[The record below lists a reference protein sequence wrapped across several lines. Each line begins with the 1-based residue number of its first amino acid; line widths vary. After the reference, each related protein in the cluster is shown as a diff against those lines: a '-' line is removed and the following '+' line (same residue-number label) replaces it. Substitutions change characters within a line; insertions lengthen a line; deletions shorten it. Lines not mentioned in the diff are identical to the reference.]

1 MKKLAR
7 DLILMEYK
15 VDLSTLNSSFGSDA
29 SGEATLTLDAPSED
43 TRTLRVQI
51 DASGLEDLSDIGG
64 VHVAHIHGQ
73 FLGNADKPLLEQGD
87 GSFFDGTGGEAVNSI
102 LPTVAN
108 SDVDGDGFVNFLE
121 GRPNYG
127 PVVLNLTS
135 EQIES
140 APDGTPP
147 LSQFLQLATAG
158 ELNPADLFPSG
169 TEFNLDTTY
178 TFDLNDPDQLRQYN
192 NLTPLDERE
201 VVVHGLTIPTE
212 TSEAIDETAMGTA
225 PAGIDLGNGEA
236 FRITAPVAAGEIQAQ
251 ASTDVSQLVAL
262 TDHNSLV
269 SFDSNNPGASQFT
282 DITGVEGTL
291 LGIDTRPA
299 DGFIYGISTANNI
312 YTIDADSGVA
322 SYVSTLDTPF
332 EGGTIS
338 GFDFNPVADRLRLVG
353 DNDQDFRINVDTGE
367 VTVDG
372 TLAFASGD
380 SNEGVNPNV
389 TAAAYTNSFDGTIS
403 TQLYDIDTLLND
415 LALQDPP
422 NDGTLA
428 TVGDLGIDFDT
439 LGGFEIVSAVE
450 GDNTAFAVS
459 NATLYS
465 VDLDSGAAHSLGEVG
480 SINPLNLQG
489 LTAVQGDVEIQ
500 DETDA
505 KPLIDLTDLNDPT
518 VSFNVNENTL
528 SNSTIGFY
536 EVDTAGGVI
545 DSKSGE
551 VIAVGDSGYTEAA
564 IANRLD
570 VDLNLDGKSTE
581 FIEEFAKGST
591 YAPFVVVD
599 GTIAELEDGDNSND
613 PTVYFPYTGVNS
625 DGIEHIRSLGDNTF
639 GIENLPNSGD
649 LNFDDL
655 VVNFDFV

>member
-299 DGFIYGISTANNI
+299 DGSIYGISTANNI

-465 VDLDSGAAHSLGEVG
+465 LDLDSGAAHSLGEVG